1 MPLYDI
7 ICPTCGLVE
16 DVICSVEE
24 RNTCP
29 ECAGEAQMKPIMP
42 MSVGIIWSNAEVSDQ
57 LGRTFETNKQKREW
71 LKAHPRVEP
80 MDKGSREDRDFG
92 ESIQEKA
99 DKAAQRYGFK
109 DKRQYQAEIKKKQNP
124 TPKIMTP

>member
-7 ICPTCGLVE
+7 NCPQCGLVE

-24 RNTCP
+24 RNICS
-29 ECAGEAQMKPIMP
+29 ECGGEARMKPIMP
-42 MSVGIIWSNAEVSDQ
+42 LSVGIIWSNAEVSSQ

-71 LKAHPRVEP
+71 LKAHPNVQE
-80 MDKGSREDRDFG
+80 MTKGSREDRDFG
-92 ESIQEKA
+92 DSIHEKA
-99 DKAAQRYGFK
+99 DKAAQQVGFK
-109 DKRQYQAEIKKKQNP
+109 DKRHYQSETKKKKNS